1 MSEHRSAEQQDL
13 AARIQVSLADMH
25 RRFDALDDQQEDVQ
39 SALEALRADVR
50 SLAEEIR
57 SLKRELL
64 PARSLGLEDFPSS
77 QSQAESDSPYLPGR
91 ET

>member
-1 MSEHRSAEQQDL
+1 MTDHRSAEQQDL

-64 PARSLGLEDFPSS
+64 PARSLGLDDFPTVTSEAEPDSS
-77 QSQAESDSPYLPGR
+77 YRPQA
-91 ET
+91 